1 MKHWMLLTA
10 ALLAAPAWAQSSVT
24 LSGVAD
30 AALRVVDNA
39 GLPSA
44 RTLASGSN
52 ATSRLIFRGVEDMGG
67 GLYAGFHL
75 EHGISL
81 DTGTPASSQLFFDRR
96 STVSLG
102 DRKLGELR
110 IGRDFVPT
118 YNNWSRYDPF
128 SYVGVAGSNNFV
140 SATPLGPIRSAFG
153 SGLATTVRSSNSVQW
168 LLPAGWGGLEGEAM
182 IAFREG
188 GTAAAGQHDLRGA
201 RLGWREKAF
210 NVGAAHTVSSN
221 DLTAA
226 GKFKDS
232 SVGGSAQIGDLRLS
246 LAWRRLSQNTAR
258 QSHLLAGVWWTFG
271 LSELR
276 ASLHRVD
283 RAGRVGTAAIDA
295 NDAHQLGLG
304 FVHHLSKRSALY
316 GSWSRIDNSG
326 AATFVVPGGTSG
338 LAGGKS
344 SRGIEF
350 GVRHIF

>member
-1 MKHWMLLTA
+1 MKHWMPLTA
-10 ALLAAPAWAQSSVT
+10 ALLAAPAWAQSNVT

-30 AALRVVDNA
+30 AALRLVDNA
-39 GLPSA
+39 GLPTA
-44 RTLASGSN
+44 RTVASGSN
-52 ATSRLIFRGVEDMGG
+52 STSRLIFRGTEDMGG

-75 EHGISL
+75 EHGILL
-81 DTGTPASSQLFFDRR
+81 DAGTPASAQLFFDRR

-153 SGLATTVRSSNSVQW
+153 TGLATTVRSSNSVQW
-168 LLPAGWGGLEGEAM
+168 LMPAGWGGLEGEAM

-188 GTAAAGQHDLRGA
+188 GTAAAGQHDLRGL
-201 RLGWREKAF
+201 RLGWSDKQFGVA
-210 NVGAAHTVSSN
+210 AAHTVSSN

-232 SVGGSAQIGDLRLS
+232 SVGGSARWGDLRLS
-246 LAWRRLSQNTAR
+246 LAWRRMAQSQSR
-258 QSHLLAGVWWTFG
+258 QTHALVGAWWTIG
-271 LSELR
+271 QTELR
-276 ASLHRVD
+276 ASYHRVNF
-283 RAGRVGTAAIDA
+283 AGRVGTAAIDA
-295 NDAHQLGLG
+295 NDANQLGLG
-304 FVHHLSKRSALY
+304 FVYHLSKRTGVY
-316 GSWSRIDNSG
+316 GTASRIDNRG

-338 LAGGKS
+338 LAAGKH

-350 GVRHIF
+350 GVRHTF